1 MSLSVAVVAPGAM
14 GAAVGRRLADHGA
27 RVLTLLAGRSAA
39 TRRRAEAAGMAD
51 ADEAAIAEADLVL
64 SIVPPGEAVGLA
76 GRLAPALRAG
86 RRKPAFIDCN
96 AISPDTLRAVAAAL
110 EGCGVPVL
118 DGCIIGGPPVAGQ
131 AGPALYVSG
140 DQDARAAVL
149 GRLGLDLHP
158 MAGPLGAASALK
170 MSYAGITKGLTGLG
184 TAMLLGAERA
194 GLGAELRA
202 ELERSQPQLLVR
214 FDKAIPDMLPK
225 AYRWVAEMREIAG
238 FLGPDDPA
246 ALMFEGAARLYAQIA
261 AEPAP
266 VAALLRSAA
275 ATEPGR
281 R

>member
-1 MSLSVAVVAPGAM
+1 MSQSVAVLAPGAM
-14 GAAVGRRLADHGA
+14 GAAIGRRLSEHGA
-27 RVLTLLAGRSAA
+27 RVLTSLAGRSDA
-39 TRRRAEAAGMAD
+39 TRRRAEAAGMVD
-51 ADEAAIAEADLVL
+51 ADEAAIADADLVL

-76 GRLAPALRAG
+76 ERLAPALRAG
-86 RRKPAFIDCN
+86 RRKPPFVDCN
-96 AISPDTLRAVAAAL
+96 AISPQTLQAVASAL
-110 EGCGVPVL
+110 QGCGVPVV
-118 DGCIIGGPPVAGQ
+118 DGCIIGSPPEPGQ

-140 DQDARAAVL
+140 DPDRHTAVL

-170 MSYAGITKGLTGLG
+170 MSYAGITKGLTALG

-202 ELERSQPQLLVR
+202 ELARSQPQLLAR

-238 FLGPDDPA
+238 FLGADDPA

-261 AEPAP
+261 AEPAAA
-266 VAALLRSAA
+266 AALPRSAP
-275 ATEPGR
+275 EP
-281 R
+281 